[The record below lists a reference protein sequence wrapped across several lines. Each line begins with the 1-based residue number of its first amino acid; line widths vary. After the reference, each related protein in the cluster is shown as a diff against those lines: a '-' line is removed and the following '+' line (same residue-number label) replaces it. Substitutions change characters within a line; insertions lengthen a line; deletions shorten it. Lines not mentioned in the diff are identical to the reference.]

1 MNEPEGGTDA
11 LAVTSRREIYS
22 GRVLRL
28 EVDDVIEHTGAKGI
42 REVVRHYGSVA
53 ALAVHDDG
61 RIVLVRQWRHPVG
74 ASLWELPAG
83 LLNRGEE
90 PIVGAQRELEEET
103 GLSPATMEP
112 IADFY
117 TTPGFC
123 DERMF
128 VFRATGLRVV
138 PPRPDED
145 ENIEVKTCSLEEAQ
159 EMVRTG
165 GIREGKTLV
174 AVLLEAVRRQAGARP

>member
-1 MNEPEGGTDA
+1 MNDPADASDDA

-28 EVDDVIEHTGAKGI
+28 EVDDVVEHNGAKGI

-83 LLNRGEE
+83 LLNHGEA

-103 GLSPATMEP
+103 GL
-112 IADFY
+112 
-117 TTPGFC
+117 
-123 DERMF
+123 
-128 VFRATGLRVV
+128 
-138 PPRPDED
+138 
-145 ENIEVKTCSLEEAQ
+145 
-159 EMVRTG
+159 
-165 GIREGKTLV
+165 
-174 AVLLEAVRRQAGARP
+174 

>member
-1 MNEPEGGTDA
+1 MNETVDGSDA

-22 GRVLRL
+22 GRVLKL
-28 EVDDVIEHTGAKGI
+28 EVDDVIEHNGAKGI
-42 REVVRHYGSVA
+42 REVIRHYGSVA
-53 ALAVHDDG
+53 TLAVHEDG

-90 PIVGAQRELEEET
+90 PKEGARRELEEET
-103 GLSPATMEP
+103 GLSPAAMEP

-128 VFRATGLRVV
+128 VFRATRLTVV
-138 PPRPDED
+138 PPRPDDD
-145 ENIEVKTCSLEEAQ
+145 EKIEVKTCTLEEAQ
-159 EMVRTG
+159 EMVRNG

-174 AVLLEAVRRQAGARP
+174 AVLLEALRRQPGGRP